1 MTCQGMEFPSIPP
14 CVSYSMRKSRIA
26 WRRRPTETRAPCLPP
41 EIVLGL
47 GKLDNKDLQFSSSS
61 STFCTIKASHR
72 HKVALFC
79 KSQFQYIFLFFS
91 LLSLHC
97 FDPCFACL
105 NCNIK
110 TPPPRRGPIV
120 LETPPPY
127 NNTKNTRNPVSTATP
142 PIFPRTHHRH
152 AEGEPGADRGRLRPH
167 RLLRPH
173 RQGAARVQPQ
183 GAGAQALEGDD

>member
-1 MTCQGMEFPSIPP
+1 M
-14 CVSYSMRKSRIA
+14 
-26 WRRRPTETRAPCLPP
+26 
-41 EIVLGL
+41 GL

-110 TPPPRRGPIV
+110 TPPPRRGPIHHFG
-120 LETPPPY
+120 
-127 NNTKNTRNPVSTATP
+127 NTASIQQHKKNPKPCIYCHTSD
-142 PIFPRTHHRH
+142 FPRMHHRH